1 MRSLDLCKNKK
12 IIQNIAKAHKWKRQL
27 ENDNLKNIN
36 SLTDLA
42 KKERISVRQVR
53 KIYYL
58 NYLSPYIVEKIV
70 LNGENP
76 KRLKVSDFL
85 EGFPISWSEQEG
97 WFGISGNAAR

>member
-1 MRSLDLCKNKK
+1 MNSLDLSKNKK
-12 IIQNIAKAHKWKRQL
+12 IVQNIALAYKWKKQL
-27 ENDNLKNIN
+27 ENENLKSLN

-76 KRLKVSDFL
+76 KKLKVQDFL
-85 EGFPISWSEQEG
+85 KGFPISWAEQEE
-97 WFGISGNAAR
+97 WFG